1 MTEVPTYRNQSINFQ
16 SKSMD
21 WWFLYDREF
30 RHERAKS
37 LFCGIFTRRVK
48 ELSDFGDA
56 FNDKAMPNPKRIKF

>member
-1 MTEVPTYRNQSINFQ
+1 
-16 SKSMD
+16 MD

-56 FNDKAMPNPKRIKF
+56 FNDKAMPNPKRVKF